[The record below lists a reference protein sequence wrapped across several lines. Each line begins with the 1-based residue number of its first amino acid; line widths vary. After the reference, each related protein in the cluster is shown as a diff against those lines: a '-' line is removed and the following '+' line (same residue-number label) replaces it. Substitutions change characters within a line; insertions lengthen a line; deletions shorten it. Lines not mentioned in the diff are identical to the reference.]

1 MKNFCNI
8 NLQCNKQNREQN
20 IRNKYKNVI
29 MSNDYSNNN
38 NQTKKH
44 KISVLIIKNQNK

>member
-20 IRNKYKNVI
+20 IRNKYKN
-29 MSNDYSNNN
+29 MSMNNDYSIDN

-44 KISVLIIKNQNK
+44 KKSVIIIKNQNK